1 MAELILAEATR
12 PGDFRKVVAIKRLLP
27 QHALDPQL
35 RQMFLDEARLM
46 ARMSHPHI
54 PQVYD
59 VCEMEDPSVGASA
72 ALAAD
77 FAAGAAPFDAIGGE
91 SGGQLPY
98 FIMEYVHGRDLRAVL
113 NQAEGP
119 LPIAMVVTI
128 GAAVAAGLH
137 HAHELRAE
145 SGDLL
150 EVVHRDVSPSN
161 VLVSFDGVV
170 KLTDFGVAK
179 WRQQR
184 SLTVQGQ
191 LKGKLAHMSPEQCF
205 GHALDRRSDV
215 FALGTLLYEMAFGQ
229 PAFAAESD
237 YELMSRIVRGDVRIP
252 EGLRTRVPAPLVE
265 VIVRSLARARDERPP
280 TAQDVQVE
288 LERLGRAEQLSSSPL
303 DTATY
308 LESLFGAR
316 VSEWRAAMQSGR
328 SLAEHLRDQAVPHPA
343 EAATAPRDRTLTD
356 GAAGA
361 PAAANPSE
369 RTRGAHAVRD
379 APTRLVGS
387 APVKKLPSVATAGAL
402 GLAGLAVAAGLAGL
416 AIARSRGAAGRAGDR
431 ALVQVSASQA
441 SSPERQAGWQPR
453 RVPVAGLGAPGT
465 GLPRGPA
472 PEPAPGSEALAAGAR
487 AEVLARGA
495 RSEVLA
501 RGARSE
507 VLARGARSEVLARGA
522 RSEVLAQG
530 ARAEAPLARAAR
542 VTPSSTGAL
551 EQEAASR
558 RSGLVRERRPSS
570 PTGRAPTRAVPEAAL
585 VAVPRSLAAAVATEE
600 GGGGRAA
607 GPPEA
612 EAARTA
618 ELSPSPRPEVKV
630 WDPDSPVPP

>member
-59 VCEMEDPSVGASA
+59 VCEMEDPSVGAGA
-72 ALAAD
+72 ALGPEGTAD
-77 FAAGAAPFDAIGGE
+77 AAPFDAIGGE
-91 SGGQLPY
+91 LPY

-119 LPIAMVVTI
+119 LPIAMIVTI

-137 HAHELRAE
+137 HAHEVRAE

-229 PAFAAESD
+229 PAFAADSD
-237 YELMSRIVRGDVRIP
+237 YELMSRIVRGEVRVP
-252 EGLRTRVPAPLVE
+252 DGLRTQVPAPLVE
-265 VIVRSLARARDERPP
+265 VILRSLARARDERPP
-280 TAQDVQVE
+280 TAQAVQVE
-288 LERLGRAEQLSSSPL
+288 LERLGRAERLSSSPL

-328 SLAEHLRDQAVPHPA
+328 SLAEHLHDQAR
-343 EAATAPRDRTLTD
+343 ATAPEDRTLTD
-356 GAAGA
+356 GPAGA
-361 PAAANPSE
+361 PAAATILE
-369 RTRGAHAVRD
+369 LEEEMTRGTGGVRHP
-379 APTRLVGS
+379 PTRSIGS
-387 APVKKLPSVATAGAL
+387 ARVKKSASVATSGAL
-402 GLAGLAVAAGLAGL
+402 GLVGLAVAAGLAGL
-416 AIARSRGAAGRAGDR
+416 AIARSRGGVGRTGDH
-431 ALVQVSASQA
+431 ALVRVSAS
-441 SSPERQAGWQPR
+441 
-453 RVPVAGLGAPGT
+453 
-465 GLPRGPA
+465 
-472 PEPAPGSEALAAGAR
+472 EP
-487 AEVLARGA
+487 ARGA
-495 RSEVLA
+495 ELLA
-501 RGARSE
+501 GA
-507 VLARGARSEVLARGA
+507 GATGPEGK
-522 RSEVLAQG
+522 
-530 ARAEAPLARAAR
+530 AAK
-542 VTPSSTGAL
+542 VTPLPTAAL
-551 EQEAASR
+551 EQAATSPDT
-558 RSGLVRERRPSS
+558 GLARERRRSRPTRRAPSS
-570 PTGRAPTRAVPEAAL
+570 RAVPDETPVAL
-585 VAVPRSLAAAVATEE
+585 GRPPVAAVATEDDDV
-600 GGGGRAA
+600 GRAA
-607 GPPEA
+607 GRPEVEVARAA
-612 EAARTA
+612 EISA
-618 ELSPSPRPEVKV
+618 SPRPEVKV

>member
-72 ALAAD
+72 DFAAD
-77 FAAGAAPFDAIGGE
+77 FAADAAPFDAIGGE
-91 SGGQLPY
+91 LGGQLPY

-137 HAHELRAE
+137 HAHELRTE
-145 SGDLL
+145 GGDPL

-229 PAFAAESD
+229 PAFAADSD
-237 YELMSRIVRGDVRIP
+237 YELMSQIVRGEVHVP
-252 EGLRTRVPAPLVE
+252 EGARTRVPPPLVE
-265 VIVRSLARARDERPP
+265 VIVRSLARSRDERPP
-280 TAQDVQVE
+280 TAQTVQVE
-288 LERLGRAEQLSSSPL
+288 LERLGRAQQVSSSPL

-316 VSEWRAAMQSGR
+316 VSEWRAAIQSGR
-328 SLAEHLRDQAVPHPA
+328 SLAEHLRDQAVPHSA
-343 EAATAPRDRTLTD
+343 EAATAPGDRTLTD
-356 GAAGA
+356 RAAGA
-361 PAAANPSE
+361 PVAANPPGW
-369 RTRGAHAVRD
+369 TQGTGAVRD
-379 APTRLVGS
+379 PPTRSAGS
-387 APVKKLPSVATAGAL
+387 AAVEKSPSVATASVL
-402 GLAGLAVAAGLAGL
+402 GLAGMAVAVGLAGL
-416 AIARSRGAAGRAGDR
+416 AISRSRGNEDPSGDHGRGR
-431 ALVQVSASQA
+431 VSASRT
-441 SSPERQAGWQPR
+441 SSPEVQPESEARTVPGAGI
-453 RVPVAGLGAPGT
+453 GAPGT
-465 GLPRGPA
+465 GLPPA
-472 PEPAPGSEALAAGAR
+472 PIPELALRSKVLAPGARAKVLAPGAR
-487 AEVLARGA
+487 AEVLAP
-495 RSEVLA
+495 
-501 RGARSE
+501 
-507 VLARGARSEVLARGA
+507 
-522 RSEVLAQG
+522 G
-530 ARAEAPLARAAR
+530 ARAGEVTSSSAA
-542 VTPSSTGAL
+542 AL
-551 EQEAASR
+551 EPDATSPRSR
-558 RSGLVRERRPSS
+558 LSRERRPSS
-570 PTGRAPTRAVPEAAL
+570 PPRKVPSRAVPDVAL
-585 VAVPRSLAAAVATEE
+585 GDLHRSAAAPLATEE
-600 GGGGRAA
+600 EGGWRAA
-607 GPPEA
+607 ELPEA
-612 EAARTA
+612 EAAQAA
-618 ELSPSPRPEVKV
+618 EISASPRPEVKV